1 MKQKLLSILAFCSI
15 LTTQSQAQTTVPII
29 WPFAPGSTQ
38 GQMVREIVQEA
49 NNIQK
54 KYVFVM
60 ETRSGAGGAVAVQH
74 ALSQKTPVIL
84 SHTNSY
90 WIRPFFL
97 PEGAYDTELFRLVHA
112 FCVDQPIAVLAKNF
126 TNLSDLDRKDHVS
139 IGVIPGSITQLV
151 SQQLIQQRSR
161 IQFTEVGFRD
171 TPSITVNLL
180 GDHLDLSVDWL
191 AGVNDDRIKV
201 LGITGITNVGNAR
214 SFRSQGLSGFENL
227 TNSYYLFINK
237 NMDPELATDLVTVL
251 SRASQNSRVQEFCR
265 KDYGIPVD
273 ITGARADQLS
283 KDKKDFWAKS
293 VRAAQKK

>member
-1 MKQKLLSILAFCSI
+1 MKQKILSIFAFCS
-15 LTTQSQAQTTVPII
+15 LLATQAQAQTTVPII

-49 NNIQK
+49 NAIQK

-74 ALSQKTPVIL
+74 ALSQKTPVVIA
-84 SHTNSY
+84 HTNSY
-90 WIRPFFL
+90 WTRPLFSS
-97 PEGAYDTELFRLVHA
+97 EGTYDTELFRLVHA
-112 FCVDQPIAVLAKNF
+112 YCIDQPIAVLAKNF
-126 TNLSDLDRKDHVS
+126 NSLTDLDKKGTAS

-151 SQQLIQQRSR
+151 SQQLIQQRPR
-161 IQFTEVGFRD
+161 IQFTEAGFKD

-201 LGITGITNVGNAR
+201 LGITGTVNVGNAR
-214 SFRSQGLSGFENL
+214 TFRSQGLSGFENL

-237 NMDPELATDLVTVL
+237 SMDPALSTDLVAVL
-251 SRASQNSRVQEFCR
+251 ARASQNARVQEFCR
-265 KDYGIPVD
+265 KDFGQPVD
-273 ITGARADQLS
+273 ITGPQAQRLADERR
-283 KDKKDFWAKS
+283 DFWTKQVKS
-293 VRAAQKK
+293 VKR